1 MNDLCQIISVSTRD
15 LVGGTIN
22 EADKQHILQTTC
34 RRVPIK
40 LFLEENE
47 LNVAGAL

>member
-1 MNDLCQIISVSTRD
+1 MNDMCQIISVSTRD

-22 EADKQHILQTTC
+22 DADKLHILQTTYP
-34 RRVPIK
+34 RVPIK

-47 LNVAGAL
+47 LNVGGAL

>member
-1 MNDLCQIISVSTRD
+1 MNDLCQKISVSTRD

-40 LFLEENE
+40 LFLDENE
-47 LNVAGAL
+47 LKDAGAL

>member
-1 MNDLCQIISVSTRD
+1 MNDLCQIVSVLMRD

-34 RRVPIK
+34 RRVPLK
-40 LFLEENE
+40 LFLEETE

>member
-1 MNDLCQIISVSTRD
+1 MNDLRQIISVSARD

-47 LNVAGAL
+47 LNVGGAL